1 MNTSKKIA
9 NNSKK
14 CRWCS
19 KEDLKSSQAKSRHE
33 RFCKKYTNACSSSCV
48 CQGCGRKDKRKD
60 SHERHLKTC
69 KGAQDLE
76 YPISKGNQ
84 QSLHEEI
91 SSQEAHAVTLKFR
104 IQLRLLRGKV
114 QTSGLLRE
122 ASKEPMLCV

>member
-33 RFCKKYTNACSSSCV
+33 RFCSSSYV
-48 CQGCGRKDKRKD
+48 CQGCERKDKRKD

-84 QSLHEEI
+84 QSLREEI